1 MGVQTG
7 KDLLN
12 SNASALTL
20 DELVTVLRHRAD
32 FRGAHHPT
40 IMFDCNWLARKLG
53 KGGNRDPIPFI
64 TMLAEAFVTRNV
76 NIHLVCDGPT
86 RHHSKKATFD
96 RLRGSEQARVDTI
109 FHRKHLMELVERSRR
124 LDLSQ
129 EEVTETAKCI
139 VDIQKTITSL
149 EKKIKEEFVSSDFV
163 ASLKEASDDLCFS
176 KGYGDKVYFCIAR
189 TQADSVIQYSAT
201 HDKIDGAVAN
211 DADFA
216 CVAGAKMLMVKDFK
230 LVPGKRNQ
238 KATAECIL
246 IASSSFATIYSAVV
260 DVLKKPESDAKK
272 AKCDLW
278 ETDDPMI
285 RALIAVGTGC
295 DTLPGGV
302 PDLGLSKINA
312 FMKDQKAKQP
322 RTKDD
327 LLDFYEQASAKK
339 NQPMK
344 RNLFEAFALAMLYEP
359 GNLMGDMNAPCFIHG
374 PPASLP
380 EYLQE
385 FLDGTQIDVSFD
397 VGRRDCVGMPNTAP
411 HCFADGEPVFLMLVL
426 SKECLS
432 NMRCQS

>member
-149 EKKIKEEFVSSDFV
+149 GKKIKEEFVSSDFV

-176 KGYGDKVYFCIAR
+176 KGYGDKVFER
-189 TQADSVIQYSAT
+189 VW
-201 HDKIDGAVAN
+201 KGAVKRKN
-211 DADFA
+211 WDAALEFPFPSNLNNSSNTNNTNTNIVGTKVLLATTPESSNLQNNGTVFSSSTIDT
-216 CVAGAKMLMVKDFK
+216 DSSSST
-230 LVPGKRNQ
+230 
-238 KATAECIL
+238 ATAGTAAAMQTHANAMTDTTAIT
-246 IASSSFATIYSAVV
+246 TIF
-260 DVLKKPESDAKK
+260 K
-272 AKCDLW
+272 
-278 ETDDPMI
+278 
-285 RALIAVGTGC
+285 G
-295 DTLPGGV
+295 
-302 PDLGLSKINA
+302 
-312 FMKDQKAKQP
+312 
-322 RTKDD
+322 
-327 LLDFYEQASAKK
+327 
-339 NQPMK
+339 
-344 RNLFEAFALAMLYEP
+344 
-359 GNLMGDMNAPCFIHG
+359 
-374 PPASLP
+374 
-380 EYLQE
+380 
-385 FLDGTQIDVSFD
+385 
-397 VGRRDCVGMPNTAP
+397 
-411 HCFADGEPVFLMLVL
+411 
-426 SKECLS
+426 
-432 NMRCQS
+432 